1 MRINVRGLKFQILKN
16 YVIIAAI
23 PVLFTFF
30 ITSGLMKN
38 NTQTR
43 FLDNSAMSVN
53 ISDLAIQTMINR
65 YKHEFEMLTR
75 SQNLLSGS
83 IYTFNSDKKT
93 PVKDSLSGNAASDLI
108 NDLKHLTDE
117 STDITRVYAVKTNSS
132 LFQFPTQKMAAPFAV
147 TDSPLFKQALSSN
160 ETQISEPYFDSEL
173 NTTLLTFARKLDSET
188 VFFADIDFQKMTSF
202 ISSLNYEKSGHL
214 VICDEDGKIINN
226 PRTPE
231 LNQQPITAIG
241 ISGLET
247 VAKKKHD
254 QLTGLDSK
262 KISHVINFFTSKEY
276 SWKYVIL
283 VKYDEVVDG
292 VAFVF
297 NITLFFIFL
306 MVMIFILYGAKS
318 AKYIIEPITTLREYL
333 WSASKGDFHNTMST
347 KITKRKDVIGE
358 LAQSYND
365 FIKITRDVIS
375 DVNHS
380 ANQLAYSADEIS
392 SAVKDF
398 SSNIQ
403 NQSANS
409 EEISASVEEMEAS
422 MINVAGESE
431 TQNNSIK
438 YLDKQIKDMS
448 VMLREIQKM
457 TQNTFTLTEK
467 LQSRA
472 ATGEQTLR
480 TMDHTMVKLN
490 NSSQDMVNI
499 LAIIDEISEQINLL
513 SLNAAIEAAR
523 AGDAGKGF
531 AVVADE
537 ISKLADQTA
546 KSLKD
551 IDSLIRMNSSE
562 ISDGQKNI
570 NETLLLI
577 TDFLSGIN
585 SINDMN
591 RKIGNFMTQYSQ
603 TNDEVSNRAENVQKI
618 SEGIK
623 HAADENKRAISEIAK
638 SIFDINDL
646 SQKNATHSQDVSDNT
661 KKLAAMSESLKSKI
675 KFFKI

>member
-1 MRINVRGLKFQILKN
+1 
-16 YVIIAAI
+16 
-23 PVLFTFF
+23 
-30 ITSGLMKN
+30 
-38 NTQTR
+38 
-43 FLDNSAMSVN
+43 
-53 ISDLAIQTMINR
+53 
-65 YKHEFEMLTR
+65 
-75 SQNLLSGS
+75 
-83 IYTFNSDKKT
+83 
-93 PVKDSLSGNAASDLI
+93 
-108 NDLKHLTDE
+108 
-117 STDITRVYAVKTNSS
+117 
-132 LFQFPTQKMAAPFAV
+132 
-147 TDSPLFKQALSSN
+147 
-160 ETQISEPYFDSEL
+160 
-173 NTTLLTFARKLDSET
+173 
-188 VFFADIDFQKMTSF
+188 
-202 ISSLNYEKSGHL
+202 
-214 VICDEDGKIINN
+214 
-226 PRTPE
+226 
-231 LNQQPITAIG
+231 
-241 ISGLET
+241 
-247 VAKKKHD
+247 
-254 QLTGLDSK
+254 
-262 KISHVINFFTSKEY
+262 
-276 SWKYVIL
+276 
-283 VKYDEVVDG
+283 
-292 VAFVF
+292 
-297 NITLFFIFL
+297 
-306 MVMIFILYGAKS
+306 
-318 AKYIIEPITTLREYL
+318 LREYL

-365 FIKITRDVIS
+365 FITITRDVIS

-398 SSNIQ
+398 SANIQ

-623 HAADENKRAISEIAK
+623 HAADENKRAISEIAR

>member
-1 MRINVRGLKFQILKN
+1 
-16 YVIIAAI
+16 
-23 PVLFTFF
+23 
-30 ITSGLMKN
+30 
-38 NTQTR
+38 
-43 FLDNSAMSVN
+43 
-53 ISDLAIQTMINR
+53 
-65 YKHEFEMLTR
+65 MLSR
-75 SQNLLSGS
+75 SQNLLSAS
-83 IYTFNSDKKT
+83 IYTYNSDKKS
-93 PVKDSLSGNAASDLI
+93 PVRDSLSGNASLDLI
-108 NDLKHLTDE
+108 NDLKHITDDT
-117 STDITRVYAVKTNSS
+117 TDIVRVYAVKTDSS
-132 LFQFPTQKMAAPFAV
+132 LFQFPAQKPAAPFAAS
-147 TDSPLFKQALSSN
+147 DSAMFKKALSAK
-160 ETQISEPYFDSEL
+160 ETLISEPYFDSEL
-173 NTTLLTFARKLDSET
+173 NTTLLTFARRIDSET
-188 VFFADIDFQKMTSF
+188 VIFADIDFPKMSSF
-202 ISSLNYEKSGHL
+202 ISTLNCEKSGYL
-214 VICDEDGKIINN
+214 IICDKDGKIINN

-231 LNQQPITAIG
+231 LNQQPVTSIG
-241 ISGLET
+241 IKGLEA
-247 VAKKKHD
+247 VAKKTND
-254 QLTGLDSK
+254 QITGLDSK
-262 KISHVINFFTSKEY
+262 ENSYIINFSTSKEY
-276 SWKYVIL
+276 SWKYVIF

-292 VAFVF
+292 VSFVF
-297 NITLFFIFL
+297 NTTLFFIFL

-365 FIKITRDVIS
+365 FITITRDVIS

-398 SSNIQ
+398 SANIQ

-438 YLDKQIKDMS
+438 FLDKQIKDMS

-551 IDSLIRMNSSE
+551 IDSLIRMNSS
-562 ISDGQKNI
+562 
-570 NETLLLI
+570 
-577 TDFLSGIN
+577 
-585 SINDMN
+585 
-591 RKIGNFMTQYSQ
+591 
-603 TNDEVSNRAENVQKI
+603 
-618 SEGIK
+618 
-623 HAADENKRAISEIAK
+623 
-638 SIFDINDL
+638 
-646 SQKNATHSQDVSDNT
+646 
-661 KKLAAMSESLKSKI
+661 
-675 KFFKI
+675 